1 MDGQQPGKMP
11 EADLASMIEQFED
24 LALKAGAVIMPF
36 YENGCETMI
45 KDDDS
50 PVTAA
55 DQAAEAIIL
64 AGLRAAFPDIP
75 VVAEE
80 EICAGHMPETLG
92 RRFFLVDPLDGTR
105 EFINQR
111 SDFTVNIA
119 LIEDGKPIAG
129 TVYAPVRGDLFSGYD
144 STATHV
150 EVTKDGQGQRIAL
163 QVKGRA
169 KAEVAVA
176 SRSHRTAET
185 DAFLQDHQITDCV
198 SVGSSL
204 KFCLLAK
211 GEADIYPRFG
221 RTMEWDTAAGDAV
234 LRAAG
239 GLTTCSDGSVFAY
252 GKQNQTHDAP
262 FANPFFI
269 SWATQGIPDLETEP
283 TG

>member
-1 MDGQQPGKMP
+1 MVDQASDKLPGSVLRP
-11 EADLASMIEQFED
+11 MIEKFED

-55 DQAAEAIIL
+55 DHAAEAIIL
-64 AGLRAAFPDIP
+64 AGLREAYPDIP

-80 EICAGHMPETLG
+80 EVCAGQMPESLG

-119 LIEDGKPIAG
+119 LVEDGCPIAG
-129 TVYAPVRGDLFSGYD
+129 TVYAPVRGDLFSGYGG
-144 STATHV
+144 TATHV
-150 EVTKDGQGQRIAL
+150 EVTKDGPKNRVPL
-163 QVKGRA
+163 QVNGKAR
-169 KAEVAVA
+169 AEVAVA

-185 DAFLQDHQITDCV
+185 DTFLDQHQITDCV

-211 GEADIYPRFG
+211 GVADIYPRFG

-239 GLTTCSDGSVFAY
+239 GLTTCSDGSVFIY

-269 SWATQGIPDLETEP
+269 SWGTRTVPELG
-283 TG
+283 

>member
-1 MDGQQPGKMP
+1 METSASEKLS
-11 EADLASMIEQFED
+11 ESTLASMIVHFED
-24 LALKAGAVIMPF
+24 LAVKAGAVIMPF

-55 DQAAEAIIL
+55 DHAAEAIIL
-64 AGLRAAFPDIP
+64 AGLRASYPDIP

-80 EICAGHMPETLG
+80 EICAGHMPEALG

-119 LIEDGKPIAG
+119 LIEDGYPIAG
-129 TVYAPVRGDLFSGYD
+129 TVFAPVRGELFSGFG
-144 STATHV
+144 STATFV
-150 EVTKDGQGQRIAL
+150 EVNKESQGERVAL
-163 QVKGRA
+163 QVNGKA

-176 SRSHRTAET
+176 SRSHRTPET
-185 DAFLQDHQITDCV
+185 DEFLETHQITDCV

-211 GEADIYPRFG
+211 GDADIYPRFG

-239 GLTTCSDGSVFAY
+239 GVTTCSDGSVFTY
-252 GKQNQTHDAP
+252 GKQDQTHDSP

-269 SWATQGIPDLETEP
+269 SWATQIIPDMKSE
-283 TG
+283 GA

>member
-1 MDGQQPGKMP
+1 MENQNSESLS
-11 EADLASMIEQFED
+11 EAALASMVEHFED
-24 LALKAGAVIMPF
+24 LAVKAGDVIMPF

-45 KDDDS
+45 KEDDS

-55 DQAAEAIIL
+55 DQAAEAVIL
-64 AGLRAAFPDIP
+64 SSLRSAYPDIP
-75 VVAEE
+75 VIAEE
-80 EICAGHMPETLG
+80 EICSGHMPESLG

-119 LIEDGKPIAG
+119 LIEDGIPIAG
-129 TVYAPVRGDLFSGYD
+129 TVYAPVRGEMFSGFGD
-144 STATHV
+144 TATRV
-150 EVTKDGQGQRIAL
+150 KVAQETLSERENLRVTGK
-163 QVKGRA
+163 V

-176 SRSHRTAET
+176 SRSHRTPET
-185 DAFLQDHQITDCV
+185 DEFLKTHQITDCI

-239 GLTTCSDGSVFAY
+239 GLTTCSDGSVFTY

-269 SWATQGIPDLETEP
+269 SWATKEIPDVLPELTN
-283 TG
+283 

>member
-1 MDGQQPGKMP
+1 MVDQASDKLP
-11 EADLASMIEQFED
+11 EAILRPMIEKFED

-55 DQAAEAIIL
+55 DHAAEAIIL
-64 AGLRAAFPDIP
+64 AGLREAYPDIP

-80 EICAGHMPETLG
+80 EVCAGQMPESLG

-119 LIEDGKPIAG
+119 LVEDGCPIAG
-129 TVYAPVRGDLFSGYD
+129 TVYAPVRGDLFSGYGE
-144 STATHV
+144 TATHV
-150 EVTKDGQGQRIAL
+150 EVTKDGPKNRVPL
-163 QVKGRA
+163 QVNGKAR
-169 KAEVAVA
+169 AEVAVA

-185 DAFLQDHQITDCV
+185 DTFLDQHQITDCV

-211 GEADIYPRFG
+211 GVADIYPRFG

-239 GLTTCSDGSVFAY
+239 GLTTCSDGSVFIY

-269 SWATQGIPDLETEP
+269 SWGTRTVPELG
-283 TG
+283 

>member
-1 MDGQQPGKMP
+1 MVDQSPGKLT
-11 EADLASMIEQFED
+11 EAALSLMIERFEG

-36 YENGCETMI
+36 YEKGCETMI

-55 DQAAEAIIL
+55 DHAAEAIIL
-64 AGLRAAFPDIP
+64 AGLREAYPDIP

-80 EICAGHMPETLG
+80 EVCAGQMPESLG

-119 LIEDGKPIAG
+119 LVEDGCPVAG
-129 TVYAPVRGDLFSGYD
+129 TVYAPVRGDLFSGYGE
-144 STATHV
+144 TATHA
-150 EVTKDGQGQRIAL
+150 EVTKDGPGNRVPL
-163 QVKGRA
+163 QVNGKA

-185 DAFLQDHQITDCV
+185 DTFLDDHQITDCV

-211 GEADIYPRFG
+211 GDADIYPRFG

-239 GLTTCSDGSVFAY
+239 GLTTCSDGSVFTY

-269 SWATQGIPDLETEP
+269 SWGTRSIPEP
-283 TG
+283 G

>member
-1 MDGQQPGKMP
+1 MENSAP
-11 EADLASMIEQFED
+11 EKLSESTLASMIVHFED
-24 LALKAGAVIMPF
+24 LAVKAGAVIMPF

-55 DQAAEAIIL
+55 DHAAEAIIL
-64 AGLRAAFPDIP
+64 AGLRASYPDIP

-80 EICAGHMPETLG
+80 EICAGHMPEALG

-119 LIEDGKPIAG
+119 LIEDGCPIAG
-129 TVYAPVRGDLFSGYD
+129 TVFAPVRGELFSGFG
-144 STATHV
+144 STATFV
-150 EVTKDGQGQRIAL
+150 EVNKESQGERVAL
-163 QVKGRA
+163 QVNGKA

-176 SRSHRTAET
+176 SRSHRTPET
-185 DAFLQDHQITDCV
+185 DEFLETHQITDCV

-211 GEADIYPRFG
+211 GDADIYPRFG

-239 GLTTCSDGSVFAY
+239 GVTTCSDGSVFTY
-252 GKQNQTHDAP
+252 GKQDQTHDSP

-269 SWATQGIPDLETEP
+269 SWATQIIPDMKSE
-283 TG
+283 GA